1 MRAFGLAA
9 TMLTAGPHDSL
20 VRQPVLCLMGQCEL
34 IVQILRYMNWANV
47 SIRLGSHHTNCRP
60 MRRFRA
66 AAHCVLDGPMRANCH
81 KSMVHAMGPCGCLGT
96 GVFRLL

>member
-20 VRQPVLCLMGQCEL
+20 VRQPVLCLMGQCKL

-60 MRRFRA
+60 ARQPRA
-66 AAHCVLDGPMRANCH
+66 AARFVLDGPMRANCPNIE
-81 KSMVHAMGPCGCLGT
+81 VHVMGPCEILRNRA
-96 GVFRLL
+96 F